1 MDREVAALHSLARRG
16 LISAETAERQINTY
30 LLMAQVSAKPQ
41 ISSPA
46 QVSAKPQMNS
56 PAQVSAGQT
65 QKGQV
70 SAGQTQK
77 AQGWFLLPLTDA
89 PHHGL
94 MPDLGHVVHRV
105 LALDP
110 IPCALTRLV
119 QQCIPRFRHSPG
131 PAEIRDCQGVLLTLV
146 LGLVLGLYAG
156 SGVKK
161 PSFRARAALFARVH
175 ALLTASPEEQGDFC
189 KANEEILQLACMEY
203 LARVLPLHMPAQSE
217 ALLHG
222 DPATQSF
229 YRRIPPMCDELRQ
242 WLDEEQGAAGWER
255 IRAECAA
262 RVERVARLKRAHPPP
277 RQPPHAE
284 PACPPHAEAVHWR
297 DHLWD
302 VPELRGRCPEEY
314 RLLGIALGLQPEGM
328 HLIQQEIRVTPLP
341 ANLRRIQLE
350 RLWADGAASMMR
362 RSYLQ
367 SRLHICMRCMMTQRP
382 NAQQGPQTARMRL
395 DTLTQR
401 LVCATCLTP
410 DPLCVNLVGR
420 VLQYRRGRHYYLCPG
435 CATVQ
440 VYRGEGEQ
448 PWAPGGGCGHR
459 EPAAPDQH
467 KSFRRKE
474 RCLVCSEH
482 CLVHTARR
490 VDHLTGEML
499 ELHFCQRHCPRP
511 EQARKC
517 VNARQMTG

>member
-1 MDREVAALHSLARRG
+1 MAALHSLARRG

-30 LLMAQVSAKPQ
+30 LLLAQGFAPMEQK
-41 ISSPA
+41 A
-46 QVSAKPQMNS
+46 QGL
-56 PAQVSAGQT
+56 AGQT
-65 QKGQV
+65 QAQME
-70 SAGQTQK
+70 QK
-77 AQGWFLLPLTDA
+77 AQGWLLLPLTDA

-119 QQCIPRFRHSPG
+119 QQCIPRFRHAPG

-175 ALLTASPEEQGDFC
+175 ALLTAAPEDQGAFC
-189 KANEEILQLACMEY
+189 KAHEEILQLACMEY

-222 DPATQSF
+222 DPATQAF

-242 WLDEEQGAAGWER
+242 WLDEEQGAAGWDR
-255 IRAECAA
+255 VRAECAD

-277 RQPPHAE
+277 RQPQHEPPAAPHDME
-284 PACPPHAEAVHWR
+284 PLHWR
-297 DHLWD
+297 EYWEA
-302 VPELRGRCPEEY
+302 PELRGRCPEEY
-314 RLLGIALGLQPEGM
+314 RLLGLALGLQPEGM
-328 HLIQQEIRVTPLP
+328 HLVQQEVTVTPLP
-341 ANLRRIQLE
+341 GNLRRIQLE
-350 RLWADGAASMMR
+350 RLWAGGAASMMR

-367 SRLHICMRCMMTQRP
+367 SRLHICMRCMMSQRP
-382 NAQQGPQTARMRL
+382 TSAQQQGPQTTARMRL

-420 VLQYRRGRHYYLCPG
+420 VLQYRRGRHFYLCPG
-435 CATVQ
+435 CASVQ

-459 EPAAPDQH
+459 GEASALEQ
-467 KSFRRKE
+467 KSYRRKE
-474 RCLVCSEH
+474 LCLVCSEH
-482 CLVHTARR
+482 SLVHTARR

-517 VNARQMTG
+517 VNARQMMTGLV